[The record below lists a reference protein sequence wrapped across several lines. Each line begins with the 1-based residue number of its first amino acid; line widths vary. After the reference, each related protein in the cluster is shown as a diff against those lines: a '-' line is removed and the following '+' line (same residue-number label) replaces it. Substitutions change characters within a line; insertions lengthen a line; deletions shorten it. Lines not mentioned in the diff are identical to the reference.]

1 MNFVPAS
8 NTTAWTIA
16 NGLWQASAILDDSLH
31 PLGGANLPWSA
42 RIDYTVP
49 WTYSF
54 GLLFLKRLSDRFEE
68 KAEALMAEGVS
79 ERVAWTNPDEHQVFV
94 PDQARWGTIQ
104 KQTTHIGETLNAA
117 SAALEE
123 QNRAFEGILTS
134 IDYTDESKL
143 GYARESVLADMI
155 RCCSEVSFRNDRMAD
170 PDPLSDAYED
180 LLEWS
185 PTTRP
190 ARRPACSTRRG
201 GRL

>member
-1 MNFVPAS
+1 MAS
-8 NTTAWTIA
+8 GRRRPSWTTRCTNWGALTSRGA
-16 NGLWQASAILDDSLH
+16 HGLTTPFPGPTASAC
-31 PLGGANLPWSA
+31 
-42 RIDYTVP
+42 
-49 WTYSF
+49 SF
-54 GLLFLKRLSDRFEE
+54 SKRLSDRFEE

-79 ERVAWTNPDEHQVFV
+79 KRWHGRTRDEHQVFV

-104 KQTTHIGETLNAA
+104 KQTTHIGERLNAA

-134 IDYTDESKL
+134 IDYTDESKW
-143 GYARESVLADMI
+143 GYTRESVLADMI
-155 RCCSEVSFRNDRMAD
+155 RCCSEVSLRNDRMAD
-170 PDPLSDAYED
+170 PDLLSAAHED

-190 ARRPACSTRRG
+190 ARRPGSSTRRG